1 MITDD
6 IKDQGLNTEVLT
18 RAKLQS
24 FSDTFVWV
32 ITLGSGLDK
41 FQL

>member
-1 MITDD
+1 MITDG
-6 IKDQGLNTEVLT
+6 IKDQGLNTEVPVW
-18 RAKLQS
+18 AKVQN
-24 FSDTFVWV
+24 FSDAFVWA